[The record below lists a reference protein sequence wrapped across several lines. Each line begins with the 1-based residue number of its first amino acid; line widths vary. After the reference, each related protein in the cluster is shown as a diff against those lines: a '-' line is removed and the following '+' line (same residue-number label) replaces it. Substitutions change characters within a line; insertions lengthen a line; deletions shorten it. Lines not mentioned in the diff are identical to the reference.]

1 MRLHN
6 QDLRDFH
13 QKNWWDEKV
22 YWWKITWNG
31 LVIGMISLVLIIIY
45 LAIDWDWVFGLRP

>member
-6 QDLRDFH
+6 QDLRDFN
-13 QKNWWDEKV
+13 QKDWWNKRIF
-22 YWWKITWNG
+22 WWRVTWNSV
-31 LVIGMISLVLIIIY
+31 VIGVISLVLIIIY